1 MDNKNV
7 TSHIVKGAIIA
18 SIGILISIIVHVF
31 NLYDAQWINWITY
44 VIIIGGLVYGAI
56 LYSNQNNNN
65 VTFGNIFAHSFKTT
79 AVIIVIQTIY
89 TLLAIKVLFPEMLDK
104 VLEISRKKMEEN
116 PKMTEEMVDSAINMT
131 RKYFVPFAIGGSIIG
146 TAFIGLIGS
155 LLGASFAKKN
165 ANPFNES
172 QN

>member
-1 MDNKNV
+1 MENKNP

-31 NLYDAQWINWITY
+31 NLYESQWINWVTY
-44 VIIIGGLVYGAI
+44 VLIIGGLVYGAI
-56 LYSNQNNNN
+56 MFSNQNNHN
-65 VTFGNIFAHSFKTT
+65 VTFGNVFAHSFKTT
-79 AVIIVIQTIY
+79 AVVIVIQTLY

-116 PKMTEEMVDSAINMT
+116 PKMTDELIEQAMTMT

-155 LLGASFAKKN
+155 LLGAAFAKKN

-172 QN
+172 EN